1 MTIFM
6 SGPLGSL
13 ITTVTSF
20 PSGHFLVCALK
31 TLLRSA
37 ELIPVCAVALFVT
50 TGMALEKADWATHSK
65 TTHIRIARSQYQDKS
80 VNKQDSPPRPEA
92 SQTRFSSIRQT
103 PSTARKVMY
112 L

>member
-13 ITTVTSF
+13 ITTVTGF

-50 TGMALEKADWATHSK
+50 TAMSLEKADWAA
-65 TTHIRIARSQYQDKS
+65 HIRTIHIRNARSQYKDKS
-80 VNKQDSPPRPEA
+80 VNKQDSPRIPEA

-103 PSTARKVMY
+103 PSTSRKVMY